1 MIARVRGII
10 ESIEEQTVVLRA
22 GGEAAGSESIGSASA
37 SGAAGGGMLA
47 GFDVWLEILTPQY
60 VARRLAASVGQPVTF
75 WTKAYLEGQN
85 QGTSFIPRLIGFS
98 TPRERDFFDLFTTVK
113 GIGNRRALRA
123 LAEDPGV
130 IAAAVMR
137 SDAKALTQLPEV
149 GKRLAETIIAELK
162 GKVDAFAGLDVEIKG
177 TPKRGGAMPITG
189 VRSGPEEDAV
199 AALMNLGQKRD
210 EAERN
215 IAKVVASAKGTGE
228 TESGARAWTVDEL
241 VRAVFASR

>member
-10 ESIEEQTVVLRA
+10 ESIEGQTVVLRA
-22 GGEAAGSESIGSASA
+22 GGGDSKD
-37 SGAAGGGMLA
+37 AGGANSAGGVLGGPMLA

-60 VARRLAASVGQPVTF
+60 VSRRLATSVGQPVTF
-75 WTKAYLEGQN
+75 WTMAYLEGQN

-162 GKVDAFAGLDVEIKG
+162 GKVDAFADLSVEIKG
-177 TPKRGGAMPITG
+177 TGKRGVAASTAIT
-189 VRSGPEEDAV
+189 RSGPEEDAV

-215 IAKVVASAKGTGE
+215 VAKVVAI
-228 TESGARAWTVDEL
+228 GADAGKAWTVDEL
-241 VRAVFASR
+241 VRAVFAAR